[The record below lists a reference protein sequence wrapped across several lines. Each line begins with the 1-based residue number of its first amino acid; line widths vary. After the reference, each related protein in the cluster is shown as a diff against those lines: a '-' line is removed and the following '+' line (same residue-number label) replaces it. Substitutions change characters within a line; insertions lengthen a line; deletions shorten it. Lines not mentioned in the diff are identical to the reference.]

1 MTLKPTTLRRLAI
14 VLTVFNVGGAAFA
27 LASGE
32 SWHAGVHVSLAVIFG
47 LAAQRLRESS
57 EREAPSLQQQLD
69 EQGTVIDEAHAKLES
84 QASQLA
90 ELQERLDYA
99 ERMLAQSRDRAM
111 LEQREKT
118 KREEP

>member
-14 VLTVFNVGGAAFA
+14 VLTVFNVGGALFA

-32 SWHAGVHVSLAVIFG
+32 SWHAGVHISLAVIFG

-57 EREAPSLQQQLD
+57 EREAPSFQQQLD
-69 EQGTVIDEAHAKLES
+69 EQATALDDAHARLES
-84 QASQLA
+84 QSAQLA

-99 ERMLAQSRDRAM
+99 ERMLAQARDRA
-111 LEQREKT
+111 QID
-118 KREEP
+118 KRPS